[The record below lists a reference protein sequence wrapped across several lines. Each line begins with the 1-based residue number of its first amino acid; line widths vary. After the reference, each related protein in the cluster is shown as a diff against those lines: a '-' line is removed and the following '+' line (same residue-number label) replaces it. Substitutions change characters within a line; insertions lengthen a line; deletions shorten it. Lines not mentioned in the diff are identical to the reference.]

1 MWCGKYG
8 YNENTQ
14 DCEKLAM
21 MELKSGSRE
30 GLAPSGGSACTWPS
44 GVLGQVREGEAFP
57 AMSVFRD
64 DNEH

>member
-1 MWCGKYG
+1 
-8 YNENTQ
+8 
-14 DCEKLAM
+14 M